1 MFGVLRGVDSA
12 ANQVRLRAIS
22 GVFTLLGV
30 NSARPNTYWSPGL
43 NPTHTIHSAT
53 RGSRVYPLAPAAN
66 PVGGTFGSCAASKLL
81 THALHL
87 GLSINSMAEMWVG
100 APQGVRTDGQLQASC
115 DNCRRYLGEMLC
127 EYGPLARSDAYPAGG
142 VVPDPNGMPPNFGF
156 RRTKEI
162 QIWRMP
168 MTPRS
173 SRNRVYPHLAARGA
187 GRNSS
192 LYETELADLEI
203 LARTRFSGIHR
214 AFLRRFGNSVGGLD
228 FGPVDPTAPALREV
242 FEATTGSLPPGYE
255 LFAVSREDP
264 YLDVFLVGQ
273 EPDEL
278 QIGTSYSVFGG
289 DFGDLD
295 VAGLTVVSG
304 SLTELLCYIP
314 YVHTRYE
321 PKPMKF
327 MLSNRSPCQAPCR
340 SSTRSSR
347 TTA

>member
-1 MFGVLRGVDSA
+1 MAD
-12 ANQVRLRAIS
+12 ANDTTIDRAIEYIR
-22 GVFTLLGV
+22 TLQPAVLEGI
-30 NSARPNTYWSPGL
+30 RPCT
-43 NPTHTIHSAT
+43 
-53 RGSRVYPLAPAAN
+53 
-66 PVGGTFGSCAASKLL
+66 
-81 THALHL
+81 
-87 GLSINSMAEMWVG
+87 
-100 APQGVRTDGQLQASC
+100 
-115 DNCRRYLGEMLC
+115 
-127 EYGPLARSDAYPAGG
+127 
-142 VVPDPNGMPPNFGF
+142 
-156 RRTKEI
+156 
-162 QIWRMP
+162 
-168 MTPRS
+168 
-173 SRNRVYPHLAARGA
+173 
-187 GRNSS
+187 
-192 LYETELADLEI
+192 ETELADLEI

-327 MLSNRSPCQAPCR
+327 MLSNRQPVPGAMQKFNQVVADNGMNLIWFSTAMTRVVEFGETVLLAKQTVGAPLAVSVA
-340 SSTRSSR
+340 SSNKTEFAAVHWWLTRNVGLE
-347 TTA
+347 AGV